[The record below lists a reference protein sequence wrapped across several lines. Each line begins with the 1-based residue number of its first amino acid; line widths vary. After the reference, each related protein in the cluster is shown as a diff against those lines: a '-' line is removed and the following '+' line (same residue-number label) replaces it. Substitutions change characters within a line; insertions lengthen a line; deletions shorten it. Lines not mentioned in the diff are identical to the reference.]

1 MVCAENEVRIKSYR
15 KKKCGILVNLYRA
28 RFSFTYYA
36 KKEPIF
42 LLSPIIIFSSMCS
55 KTIFLFCFISHVG
68 YIQVSVGQEVLLT
81 DNTFDDR
88 YASYSIAGK
97 NIVFESNWDGNWV
110 MILMDGN
117 GGNQTRLTF
126 NNANDR
132 RPSWHPDGERI
143 LFESDREGRNHLY
156 VYHLKSKAIEKISTP
171 EDGEPVFA
179 SYSPNGRTIAFS
191 LKISDETS
199 DLILLD
205 MNSRSTPSK
214 KLISNGFR
222 NFYPKWS
229 PDGKTIVFFSRMNTA
244 NQIDEIYTI
253 NISTGQ
259 TARVTQSDK
268 HSFCPSFSQ
277 DGKRLAF
284 VNAMEKIRPELFVID
299 INGGNLKQLTYNLD
313 GDTLPCWWMDDK
325 KILFTGFR
333 KGSFQIC
340 EIQLNP

>member
-1 MVCAENEVRIKSYR
+1 MVGGENEVTNKSFCKR
-15 KKKCGILVNLYRA
+15 ECDIIVNQHRL
-28 RFSFTYYA
+28 RFRFTYGP
-36 KKEPIF
+36 KKGYIF
-42 LLSPIIIFSSMCS
+42 PLSLNIIFNSVRS
-55 KTIFLFCFISHVG
+55 TIVFLFCFIAHLG
-68 YIQVSVGQEVLLT
+68 YAQVPVSKEVLLT
-81 DNTFDDR
+81 NNVFDDR
-88 YASYSIAGK
+88 YPSYSKDGK
-97 NIVFESNWDGNWV
+97 TIVFESNRDGNWE
-110 MILMDGN
+110 IYLMDSN
-117 GGNQTRLTF
+117 GENQTRLTF

-132 RPSWHPDGERI
+132 RPCWHPDGNRI
-143 LFESDREGRNHLY
+143 LFESDRAGRNHLY
-156 VYHLKSKAIEKISTP
+156 VYHLKSKEIEKIPTP
-171 EDGEPVFA
+171 KDGEPVFA
-179 SYSPNGRTIAFS
+179 SYSPDGQTIAFS
-191 LKISDETS
+191 LKVSAETS

-214 KLISNGFR
+214 KLIANGFR

-229 PDGKTIVFFSRMNTA
+229 PDSKTIVFFSRMDTE
-244 NQIDEIYTI
+244 NQIDEVYTI

-284 VNAMEKIRPELFVID
+284 VNGMEKIRPELFVID
-299 INGGNLKQLTYNLD
+299 VNGGNLKQLTYNLD
-313 GDTLPCWWMDDK
+313 GDTLPCWSMDDK